1 MRLNELKKLCEKYKI
16 KPTPTKHRKN
26 PDRYEVSI
34 DDCIK
39 AIRKEVMR
47 IAKEKNLFDNNL
59 EFILQMES
67 PMLALLVS
75 KQDKKTTNEIWD
87 DNNTNWVFEEK
98 LDGIRCFLSYNHIT
112 NVYHL
117 YSRALDEKTLLP
129 IDYSNKI
136 KFTSNKIPF
145 DFILDGE
152 LMFSGNIGHIKM
164 EEILTDIYKEI
175 NKYKPKIVVFD
186 MVRLGD
192 NSLIN
197 MPLSFRRRE
206 AFKVV
211 NYLRENG
218 FSNIERIGEKPL
230 SMTKEEYYSALVHN
244 GYEGVIAK
252 DLSSFYDIK
261 GQRTGSWT
269 KLKKRKYEGLGSI
282 IDDTYDL
289 FISGAVFSDN
299 YVNGLIL
306 SSYKVDEN
314 DNYLYDKFGNRKTVE
329 LGVIYDLL
337 PEQKY
342 NLTMF
347 VNNKPQLNTNFLYKV
362 IEVNTS
368 GYDSATR
375 KFNNIQFVCWRLD
388 KSYESCKIREQ
399 NLV

>member
-1 MRLNELKKLCEKYKI
+1 MRLSELKKLCEKYKI

-39 AIRKEVMR
+39 AIRKEVLR
-47 IAKEKNLFDNNL
+47 ISKEKNLFDDNL
-59 EFILQMES
+59 EFILEMES
-67 PMLALLVS
+67 PMLALLAS
-75 KQDKKTTNEIWD
+75 KQDKKTVNEIWD
-87 DNNTNWVFEEK
+87 ENNTNWVFEEK

-112 NVYHL
+112 NTYHL

-129 IDYSNKI
+129 IDYSGRI
-136 KFTSNKIPF
+136 KLLSNKIPF

-152 LMFSGNIGHIKM
+152 LLFANNMGHIKM
-164 EEILTDIYKEI
+164 EEILSDIYRDI
-175 NKYKPKIVVFD
+175 NSYKPKIVIFD

-218 FSNIERIGEKPL
+218 FSLIERIGEKPD
-230 SMTKEEYYSALVHN
+230 SMTKEEYYSCLVHN

-261 GQRTGSWT
+261 GYRSGAWT
-269 KLKKRKYEGLGSI
+269 KLKKKKYEGLGSI

-299 YVNGLIL
+299 YVNGLVL
-306 SSYKVDEN
+306 SGYKVDDN
-314 DNYLYDKFGNRKTVE
+314 DNYLYDSFGNRKTIE
-329 LGVIYDLL
+329 LGVLYDLL

-342 NLTMF
+342 NLTIF
-347 VNNKPQLNTNFLYKV
+347 VENKPRLNPNFLNKV
-362 IEVNTS
+362 MEVS
-368 GYDSATR
+368 SSSYDSATK